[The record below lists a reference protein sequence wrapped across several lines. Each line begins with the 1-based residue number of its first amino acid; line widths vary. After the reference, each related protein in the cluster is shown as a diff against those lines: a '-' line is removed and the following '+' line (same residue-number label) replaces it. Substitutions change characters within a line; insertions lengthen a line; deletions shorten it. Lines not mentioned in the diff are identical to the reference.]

1 MRQAVIDTI
10 GITMTPR
17 QCRMARAA
25 LKWSIDDLAEAAS
38 VARMTVVRFE
48 REDRVSDT
56 SAAAMRLA
64 FEQKRVK
71 FVDKGRL
78 AGAVYGGTRP
88 A

>member
-1 MRQAVIDTI
+1 
-10 GITMTPR
+10 
-17 QCRMARAA
+17 MARAA
-25 LKWSIDDLAEAAS
+25 LKWSIDDLAEAAN

-56 SAAAMRLA
+56 STAAMRLA
-64 FEQKRVK
+64 FEEKRVK

-78 AGAVYGGTRP
+78 AGAVYGGMRR